1 MSFLDNY
8 YYHHLSDLDKIFPMS
23 QETDSYNPI
32 VQKPPPNVW
41 DEGLGTGTIL
51 PCLKG
56 NGNFSLL
63 TPG

>member
-1 MSFLDNY
+1 
-8 YYHHLSDLDKIFPMS
+8 MS

-51 PCLKG
+51 PYLKD